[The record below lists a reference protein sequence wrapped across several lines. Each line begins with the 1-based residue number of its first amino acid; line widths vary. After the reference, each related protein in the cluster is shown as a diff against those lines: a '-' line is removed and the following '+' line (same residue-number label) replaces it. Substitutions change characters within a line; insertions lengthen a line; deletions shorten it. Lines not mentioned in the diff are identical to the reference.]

1 VSTAHLILVMSV
13 HLAALDHG
21 VMDPALAALRAE
33 RQAAERIKAGDFWQD
48 TGLVFTTSYDTP
60 YEPRTFARRFALRC
74 SKAGVRCIRVHD
86 TRRTCASLLVAL
98 NEHPRVAIQI
108 LRHSQIAVTMQVYG
122 EVPSEATHR
131 TRSSGSGKAST
142 GPVLLPH
149 LLLHKDH

>member
-33 RQAAERIKAGDFWQD
+33 RQAAERIKAGDIWQD

-74 SKAGVRCIRVHD
+74 SKAVPAASGSMTPGARALRFWSLSTSIRGSRC
-86 TRRTCASLLVAL
+86 
-98 NEHPRVAIQI
+98 
-108 LRHSQIAVTMQVYG
+108 
-122 EVPSEATHR
+122 
-131 TRSSGSGKAST
+131 RSSGTARSR
-142 GPVLLPH
+142 
-149 LLLHKDH
+149 